1 MVGGLGGVGGGRGW
15 GRLEL
20 YDIDVKCRS
29 ILILRIDLFMVV
41 FSHFLLF
48 DSSPSF

>member
-1 MVGGLGGVGGGRGW
+1 MVGWGW
-15 GRLEL
+15 GWGGFWGGLEL
-20 YDIDVKCRS
+20 YDIDVKRRS

-41 FSHFLLF
+41 FSPFLLF